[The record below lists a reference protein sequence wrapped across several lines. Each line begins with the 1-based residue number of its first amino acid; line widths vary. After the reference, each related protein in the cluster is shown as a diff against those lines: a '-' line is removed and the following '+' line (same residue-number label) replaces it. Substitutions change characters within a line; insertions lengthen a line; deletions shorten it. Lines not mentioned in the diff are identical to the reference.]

1 MVPAIPLVEEL
12 PAVTDLCVTTQGGRV
27 ISRTSPGQLCSPTA
41 QDKEAV

>member
-12 PAVTDLCVTTQGGRV
+12 PAVTDLCVTQGGRV